1 MKLNKENI
9 SPIFEEVVSKH
20 NYFLID
26 IVFRGNDK
34 NVVMEIFVDNEK
46 GVTTEGCAKI
56 SRELTS
62 ILDERLGIT
71 EKYRL
76 DVSSPGVDRPLKFIE
91 QYPKHIGR
99 KFEIKY
105 SENDQN
111 KKITGKLV
119 RIENGD
125 LFFESP
131 KAEVKINFNSI
142 KNAKVLV
149 SF

>member
-1 MKLNKENI
+1 MKLVKENI
-9 SPIFEEVVSKH
+9 LPIFEEVIRKH

-26 IVFRGNDK
+26 IVFRGSDK
-34 NVVMEIFVDNEK
+34 NVVMEIFVDNQS
-46 GVTTEGCAKI
+46 GVTTEGCAEI
-56 SRELTS
+56 SRELAS
-62 ILDERLGIT
+62 ILDEQLGIT

-105 SENDQN
+105 SDNDELKKFTGILKQIEND
-111 KKITGKLV
+111 
-119 RIENGD
+119 D
-125 LFFESP
+125 LFFESS
-131 KAEVKINFNSI
+131 KTEIKINFNSI
-142 KNAKVLV
+142 KTAKVLV